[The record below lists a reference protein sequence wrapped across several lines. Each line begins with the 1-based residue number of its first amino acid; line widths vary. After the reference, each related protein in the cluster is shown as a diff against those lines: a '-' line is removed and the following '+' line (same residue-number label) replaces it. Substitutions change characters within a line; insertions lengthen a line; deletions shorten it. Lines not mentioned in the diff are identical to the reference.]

1 MGEGDAGPEALA
13 LINGVEEPMWMLES
27 NTGEGE
33 EVIRFRMRS
42 GQTKTVGRA
51 TRADFVLEATLV
63 SRIHCRLTVSPSGDL
78 VVDDLSS
85 TNGTFVNGHRV
96 TRQPLNPGD
105 RLSVGRLDFVVTRD
119 GAVGLD
125 EGEEAAS
132 AASAAAAPAVEELEQ
147 TAEIVTKRRRQN

>member
-27 NTGEGE
+27 NTSEGE

-51 TRADFVLEATLV
+51 TRADFVLDATLV

-85 TNGTFVNGHRV
+85 TNGTFVNGQRV
-96 TRQPLNPGD
+96 KRQPLSVGD
-105 RLSVGRLDFVVTRD
+105 KLSVGRLDFMVTRD
-119 GAVGLD
+119 EAVDLD
-125 EGEEAAS
+125 EGEEAVS
-132 AASAAAAPAVEELEQ
+132 APAAAAPVVEELEQ
-147 TAEIVTKRRRQN
+147 AAEIITKRRRQN